1 MKRIFNFNI
10 VILFATLFL
19 VMLANNSSNA
29 QDNLYKRFVGRWVT
43 GPLHENFL
51 KIGDNY
57 ILVYL
62 NIEDVDGVLFTRM
75 ESPDADAFNM
85 PGDET
90 TSSGDKIKI
99 YFKPLNAYYRGTIN
113 RANNQIIGSIAF
125 LGKTVLMG
133 LVKVMVEPKMI
144 K

>member
-1 MKRIFNFNI
+1 MKRILNNRPAT
-10 VILFATLFL
+10 ILAFLFL
-19 VMLANNSSNA
+19 LIICSGFSDA
-29 QDNLYKRFVGRWVT
+29 QNNLYKRFVGRWVT
-43 GPLHENFL
+43 GPLHDNYL

-90 TSSGDKIKI
+90 TASGDKIKI
-99 YFKPLNAYYRGTIN
+99 YFKPLDAIYRGEIN
-113 RANNQIIGSIAF
+113 RANNQITGSMAF
-125 LGKTVLMG
+125 LGKTVPMS
-133 LVKVMVEPKMI
+133 LVKVMIDPQLPK
-144 K
+144 